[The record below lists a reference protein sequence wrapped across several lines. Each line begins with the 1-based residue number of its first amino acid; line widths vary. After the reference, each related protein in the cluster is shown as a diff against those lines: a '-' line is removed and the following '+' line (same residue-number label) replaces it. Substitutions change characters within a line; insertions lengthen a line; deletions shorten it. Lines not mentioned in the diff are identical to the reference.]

1 MHRRSHAVVVVVACA
16 RSFGV
21 VWLLMLR
28 LLPGMLVLL
37 VVCRCFVGAPGRA
50 PLLYEWLLVA
60 VVAGR

>member
-1 MHRRSHAVVVVVACA
+1 MFNSKLVCLPGA